1 MSQEPL
7 DSEPERGSNRG
18 LRHFRD
24 AASTRGRPRVRS
36 FVQNHRNR
44 EDGLVGGDLK
54 VVWNFNILH
63 LLDTRDKTVCLFIE
77 TLLLEP
83 LKSEKT
89 DEIYFTTELLKLLSN
104 VVYLKLSFLARFKVF
119 ELGSA
124 MKIHQV
130 GINTLPLLRR
140 K

>member
-1 MSQEPL
+1 MKALQSLTELPFLPSVVGDPSIGVLMSQEPL

-36 FVQNHRNR
+36 FVEDHRNR

-63 LLDTRDKTVCLFIE
+63 LLDSLS
-77 TLLLEP
+77 
-83 LKSEKT
+83 LK
-89 DEIYFTTELLKLLSN
+89 
-104 VVYLKLSFLARFKVF
+104 
-119 ELGSA
+119 
-124 MKIHQV
+124 
-130 GINTLPLLRR
+130 INS
-140 K
+140 